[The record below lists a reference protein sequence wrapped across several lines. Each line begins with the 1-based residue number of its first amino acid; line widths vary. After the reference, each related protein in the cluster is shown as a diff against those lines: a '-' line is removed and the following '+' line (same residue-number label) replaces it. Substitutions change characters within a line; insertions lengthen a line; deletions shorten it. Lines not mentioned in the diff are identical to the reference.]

1 LIPTSDY
8 AIWKRSGRPP
18 GQDATTNDVR
28 SSSISTGTR
37 HATAPGYH
45 HYVRL
50 GFSNELTAVQLGHS
64 DAKLIRDLRK
74 HGQANAPEPADAL
87 VPPPISRSP

>member
-1 LIPTSDY
+1 M
-8 AIWKRSGRPP
+8 
-18 GQDATTNDVR
+18 R

-45 HYVRL
+45 HYVRV

-64 DAKLIRDLRK
+64 DAKLIRDLHR
-74 HGQANAPEPADAL
+74 HGQANAPERADAL
-87 VPPPISRSP
+87 IPLPISGSP